1 MYIIDERAI
10 VIQYHTSNL
19 SAKRVWT
26 SYLSFVSVHH
36 LQQTLFPGY
45 LFTLTLLLDTLTS
58 SKSFYCA
65 NKRNSHMV
73 GL

>member
-10 VIQYHTSNL
+10 VVLYHTSNL
-19 SAKRVWT
+19 TAKDVWT

-36 LQQTLFPGY
+36 LQH
-45 LFTLTLLLDTLTS
+45 LTLLLDILTS